1 MNILQKILAV
11 IRRELRIIR
20 KRPVYIVGS
29 VGVVAFC
36 CVFFLTFFGK
46 GLPDELPVGIVDND
60 NSTTSREFCEQFNST
75 QLSRVIRFDT
85 FSQARDE
92 MTRGNVFA
100 VIVIPEGMNADV
112 MANRQPHVSFYTNGL
127 YFLGGA
133 LSWKNILQM
142 VNLTCGAV
150 QREVLRMKGYN
161 EDEIMGMIRPVD
173 IDTHQIGNPGTNY
186 DYLLSGMLIPAMI
199 AMCVMMILIYSL
211 GAELKFGTSR
221 HLLET
226 SGGSMGAAVGGKCL
240 LWAVI
245 FSVLGC
251 IAILVMYHWLGFP
264 VAGSVWGMMLDMVLL
279 IVHHRDD
286 SGPPPGA
293 QHRSPV
299 QHPEHLDGRFLFPS
313 GRNAA
318 CHPGPGP
325 DVPAQTLLPFLCTG
339 SNPRNRIRRLVERGS
354 TLPCVRLSSDARNPQ
369 TRKGLHLPEL
379 SKRLE
384 NNEKQLHTEMVR

>member
-29 VGVVAFC
+29 VGVVVFC

-240 LWAVI
+240 LWTVI

-279 IVHHRDD
+279 IVSTEAVAVFIIEMIPVPRLAL
-286 SGPPPGA
+286 SIGALFSILSISMAGFSFPLEGMPRAIQALGPMFPLR
-293 QHRSPV
+293 HYYLFYV
-299 QHPEHLDGRFLFPS
+299 QEAIHGTGFAGWWSEAVHFLVF
-313 GRNAA
+313 AF
-318 CHPGPGP
+318 
-325 DVPAQTLLPFLCTG
+325 LPMLG
-339 SNPRNRIRRLVERGS
+339 IRRL
-354 TLPCVRLSSDARNPQ
+354 
-369 TRKGLHLPEL
+369 
-379 SKRLE
+379 
-384 NNEKQLHTEMVR
+384 EKAYIFQNYPKD